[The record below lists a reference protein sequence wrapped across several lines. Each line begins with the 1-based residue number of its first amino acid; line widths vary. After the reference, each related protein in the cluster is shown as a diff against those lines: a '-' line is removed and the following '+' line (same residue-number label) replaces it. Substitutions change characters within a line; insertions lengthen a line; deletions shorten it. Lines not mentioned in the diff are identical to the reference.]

1 MSRNP
6 GEIFMDAESE
16 EEEEDDSG
24 SEFEFSEAQMSEET
38 DTTDSDE
45 SVELFCDFLPQS
57 TSRGRNLR
65 NTNRYL
71 AELLGLWV
79 TLCVKL
85 LGTNRVNESC
95 PFDRAAKG

>member
-1 MSRNP
+1 
-6 GEIFMDAESE
+6 MDAESE

-71 AELLGLWV
+71 AKITWSVGDVMRKITW
-79 TLCVKL
+79 
-85 LGTNRVNESC
+85 
-95 PFDRAAKG
+95 